1 VPMANVVVTSTSAPG
16 TVLGPADLAHGA
28 VVCDLSRPANLSR
41 EVAHLRP
48 DVLVIEGGV
57 IAVPG
62 LPKLGRFGL
71 GEGNVFAC
79 MAETM
84 LLTLAGH
91 LEDTSLGTDLSAETL
106 RMLRMLADKHGFRV
120 AQLRSFG
127 AALTDADWNKLI
139 AARRRSLAA

>member
-1 VPMANVVVTSTSAPG
+1 
-16 TVLGPADLAHGA
+16 

-41 EVAHLRP
+41 EVAQLRP

-71 GEGNVFAC
+71 GQGNVFAC

-91 LEDTSLGTDLSAETL
+91 FEDTSLGTDLSAETL

-127 AALTDADWNKLI
+127 SALKDADWDKLI